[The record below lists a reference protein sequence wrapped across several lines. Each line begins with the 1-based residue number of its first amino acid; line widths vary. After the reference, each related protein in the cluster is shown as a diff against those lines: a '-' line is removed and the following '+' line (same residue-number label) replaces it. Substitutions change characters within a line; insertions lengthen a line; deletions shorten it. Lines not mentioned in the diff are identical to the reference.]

1 MQYDKYVADG
11 YTNKNLVGNR
21 SMVIILHGF
30 TKLMLRISSDNK
42 NNLLD
47 YIEKIKD
54 LQTFSFVF
62 VDLPESMRK
71 NEYEKWYKSS
81 VDSNYGIWVGNGVA
95 DQTLIK
101 TNIGF
106 KKTNNEVQKG
116 YGIVV
121 KNTKTA
127 LVNLVGNVEES
138 GDDE

>member
-1 MQYDKYVADG
+1 
-11 YTNKNLVGNR
+11 
-21 SMVIILHGF
+21 
-30 TKLMLRISSDNK
+30 MLRVSGDNK
-42 NNLLD
+42 TNLLD
-47 YIEKIKD
+47 YLEKIKD
-54 LQTFSFVF
+54 LQTFSFIF

-71 NEYEKWYKSS
+71 NEYEKWYKAS

-127 LVNLVGNVEES
+127 LVNLVGNVEER
-138 GDDE
+138 GDDEQ